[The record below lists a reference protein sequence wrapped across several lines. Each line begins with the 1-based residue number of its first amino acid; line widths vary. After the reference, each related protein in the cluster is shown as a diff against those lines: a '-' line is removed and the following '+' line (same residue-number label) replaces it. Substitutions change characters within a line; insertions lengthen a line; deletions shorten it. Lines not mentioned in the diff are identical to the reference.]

1 MTPFLQF
8 VIDVLSLGSA
18 YALMALGL
26 VIVYGILRLV
36 NQAEVFPRPVVGLTE
51 VALACGMIALL
62 ILRPGGIFA
71 TAEIG
76 ALLLAGRTR
85 DRR

>member
-1 MTPFLQF
+1 
-8 VIDVLSLGSA
+8 
-18 YALMALGL
+18 
-26 VIVYGILRLV
+26 
-36 NQAEVFPRPVVGLTE
+36 
-51 VALACGMIALL
+51 MIALL

-71 TAEIG
+71 RAETG